1 WPATTEPSGKVQS
14 IASGEVWLRVIGGTG
29 TTPAVDA
36 GNRRRL
42 FRTFSPSRISLLR
55 TRASRYPPSSR
66 TLTPP
71 ERCGVPTGVLS
82 NSNTKDSDGPISGG
96 SGNIHA
102 TP

>member
-14 IASGEVWLRVIGGTG
+14 TASGAVWLRVIGGTG

-55 TRASRYPPSSR
+55 TRVAYPPDSS
-66 TLTPP
+66 TTTVM
-71 ERCGVPTGVLS
+71 EICGVPTGVLS
-82 NSNTKDSDGPISGG
+82 SSKTNDSEGPITGG
-96 SGNIHA
+96 RGNIYE
-102 TP
+102 